1 MTEQAL
7 QYLALSTGQRIVDLE
22 MSLAKAL
29 AERDE
34 ARAEVASLATSPEN
48 PTE

>member
-34 ARAEVASLATSPEN
+34 ARAEVARLTPNEEATSA
-48 PTE
+48 